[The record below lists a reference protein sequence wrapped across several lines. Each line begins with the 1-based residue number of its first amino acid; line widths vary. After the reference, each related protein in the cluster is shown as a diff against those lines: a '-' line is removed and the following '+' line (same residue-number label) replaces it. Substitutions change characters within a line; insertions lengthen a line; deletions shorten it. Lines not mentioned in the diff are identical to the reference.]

1 MAKTPADDLSSE
13 QPLTYQ
19 THALKVYIHCEGCK
33 KKVKKVLHSIDGVY
47 KTNIDSQQQKVTV
60 TGNVDA
66 NTLIKK
72 LLRSGKC
79 VELWP
84 ESTGGNDKNP
94 GKSKNKKKQKNPKDG
109 GNNEEQIKSEAE
121 TNEKSAQD
129 SGNAKQS
136 QIGMPEKSDLD
147 GNQTPVEG
155 GDSEESAAPAAGG
168 GDGSGKKKK
177 KKKKGQN
184 GGTMSNGESGNS
196 ANAPAATGTP
206 PTGAVDPQVWPINL
220 GPLPQQVY
228 QYPVLPAYGL
238 SYNTV
243 YPTTSSSYYAPPAYA
258 YDHSHPVTYAPPSPY
273 YAIDTFTHHD
283 YNDHRDDDEETGCS
297 IM

>member
-1 MAKTPADDLSSE
+1 M
-13 QPLTYQ
+13 YF
-19 THALKVYIHCEGCK
+19 G
-33 KKVKKVLHSIDGVY
+33 SISGVY
-47 KTNIDSQQQKVTV
+47 TTNIDSQQHKVTV

-72 LLRSGKC
+72 LLKSGKC

-94 GKSKNKKKQKNPKDG
+94 GKSKNKKKQKPPKDG

-136 QIGMPEKSDLD
+136 QIGTPDKSDLD
-147 GNQTPVEG
+147 GDQTPAEG
-155 GDSEESAAPAAGG
+155 GDSEESAAPAAGS

-196 ANAPAATGTP
+196 GNAPAGTATP
-206 PTGAVDPQVWPINL
+206 SPTGAVDPQVWPINL
-220 GPLPQQVY
+220 SPPPQQVY
-228 QYPVLPAYGL
+228 QYPVPPAYGL

-243 YPTTSSSYYAPPAYA
+243 YPSTSSSYYVPPAYA
-258 YDHSHPVTYAPPSPY
+258 FDHSHPVTYAPPPPY
-273 YAIDTFTHHD
+273 YAIDTHHD
-283 YNDHRDDDEETGCS
+283 YDEETGCS